1 MKVIGTFNCKV
12 SVGNHTT
19 DAEFCVISGKGE
31 SLLGKDTAIML
42 GVLKIGIGMVSVK
55 LGSQNSGEVL
65 RSKYPKVF
73 SGVGKLKDR
82 TVQLHINP
90 DVKPIAQPA
99 RRVPF
104 SLRGK
109 VEEKINELV
118 SLNIIESVEGPTL
131 WVNPVVY
138 GSKIGKG
145 H

>member
-1 MKVIGTFNCKV
+1 
-12 SVGNHTT
+12 
-19 DAEFCVISGKGE
+19 
-31 SLLGKDTAIML
+31 ML

-55 LGSQNSGEVL
+55 FGSQNSGEVL

-73 SGVGKLKDR
+73 GGVGKLKDR
-82 TVQLHINP
+82 TVQPHINP

-118 SLNIIESVEGPTL
+118 SLDIVEPVEGPT
-131 WVNPVVY
+131 
-138 GSKIGKG
+138 S
-145 H
+145 

>member
-1 MKVIGTFNCKV
+1 MEIIGTFNCKV

-31 SLLGKDTAIML
+31 PLLGKDTATTL
-42 GVLKIGIGMVSVK
+42 GVLKTGIGMVTVK

-73 SGVGKLKDR
+73 GGVGKLKDR

-90 DVKPIAQPA
+90 DAKPIAQPA

-104 SLRGK
+104 CLRGK

-118 SLNIIESVEGPTL
+118 NIDIIE
-131 WVNPVVY
+131 PV
-138 GSKIGKG
+138 
-145 H
+145 